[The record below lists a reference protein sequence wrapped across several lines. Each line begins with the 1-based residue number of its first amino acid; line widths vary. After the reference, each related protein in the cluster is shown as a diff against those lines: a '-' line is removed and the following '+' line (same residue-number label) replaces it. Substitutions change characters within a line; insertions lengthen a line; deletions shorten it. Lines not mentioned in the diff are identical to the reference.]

1 MILILSETGD
11 VTTYHVMRWLE
22 WYGKEVMLVT
32 DKHPISNICIGN
44 RHTSLCVDG
53 KLLDFSKVTAYWYRR
68 GNFAIPGY
76 QGGDNLPPLIRDNIA
91 NEAQTIIA
99 LLHSRLRNIPH
110 LGSYGERKVNRLKV
124 MDTATALG
132 LEVPAYGVFNSRE
145 RVADFVAAYGRV
157 VTKPLSDGLIVE
169 EDRIS
174 YANYTSLFGPEDV
187 DALPDTFMPGLF
199 AAYVPKKYELRIF
212 YLDGVCYTMAIMSQQ
227 DTQTQ
232 TDMRRYNYAKP
243 NRNVPYQ
250 LPAAVSA
257 NIHALMKALELKTG
271 SVDMIVTPDDKFI
284 FLEVNPVGQFGNV
297 SSNCHYHLEQKVAD
311 YLINI
316 AFLKTGHN
324 V

>member
-32 DKHPISNICIGN
+32 DKHRISNIHIDN
-44 RHTSLCVDG
+44 RHTSLCVEDR
-53 KLLDFSKVTAYWYRR
+53 LLDFSKVTAYWYRR
-68 GNFAIPGY
+68 GNFAIPGRK
-76 QGGDNLPPLIRDNIA
+76 GGDQLPPVIRDNIA
-91 NEAQTIIA
+91 NETQTVTE
-99 LLHSRLRNIPH
+99 LLHSRLRSIPH
-110 LGSYGERKVNRLKV
+110 LGRYEDRKVNRLKV
-124 MDTATALG
+124 MDTAAQLG

-145 RVADFVAAYGRV
+145 QVADFVAAHGGA
-157 VTKPLSDGLIVE
+157 VTKPLSDGMIIE

-187 DALPDTFMPGLF
+187 AALTDTFMPGLF

-212 YLDGVCYTMAIMSQQ
+212 YLDGVCYTMAVMSQQ
-227 DTQTQ
+227 DAQTQ
-232 TDMRRYNYAKP
+232 TDMRHYNYAKP

-250 LPAAVSA
+250 LPAAVSTG
-257 NIHALMKALELKTG
+257 IHALMQAMELKTG

-297 SSNCHYHLEQKVAD
+297 SSSCNYHLEQKVAN

-316 AFLKTGHN
+316 AF
-324 V
+324 